1 MKGAAVW
8 SSFILSFFLTP
19 GVIPPMMLQ
28 PQTALFFPG
37 PDLSLQA
44 AGPLTPFQILRLV
57 GFATGAALH
66 LYLCLMI
73 YRRYGIRS
81 AERALLALG
90 LSACLWHLGNF
101 AAAISETLLGSGRAL
116 WWWKPSNVVAYTGLA
131 FSPPALIHA
140 HFRVWGWL
148 DERAPRWLFKPLT
161 IAGYLPPLVTLP
173 WAIARLRS
181 DPYDTPIE
189 KLAPLLAPFI
199 LWFVFIMF
207 ECATI
212 DWRLAR
218 KWKAARER
226 RFFEVFGT
234 SLAVIGAFFLITY
247 VFGAMNWKPLG
258 RYLEL
263 IGRLSSIASATI
275 VAYFIYRYRYLELV
289 IRQSFVYAILAALV
303 MMVYIFGIRRFSLA
317 LHASYGVSAEGIEA
331 LLILVVILLAGPLR
345 RATDHYLRRLFTRE
359 VKLYRA
365 LVAQVGAASASYG
378 ELRHFIEFAEGRL
391 RESLELKEITI
402 TASADA
408 QGEEAEICRIAEERQ
423 LTEIEDASSL
433 ERLRAVAAYALW
445 REGRVVGLLV
455 VRGDAQ
461 SLTAE
466 KREVLVVLAGHLA
479 AAIENCQLL
488 EEKVKL
494 ERELGERERLAQLG
508 QMAATVAHEVKN
520 PLSAI
525 KSIAQVMREDE
536 RVSREYGRDLDL
548 ITGEVDRLSGSVS
561 QLLSFSR
568 PSSVSRAPAR
578 LSEIIESVL
587 ALTRSEAEQR
597 AVAVSSDLRAD
608 PELDG
613 EHVAPLKEVLLN
625 LVFNALHAIK
635 RDWRDGEV
643 KIVCATNGDG
653 RLTIAI
659 TDNGIGVP
667 SSMQDKIF
675 EPFFTTKTRGTGL
688 GLAIVAR
695 RVRESGGTITP
706 ATPVTDGRRARFE
719 IALTLTL

>member
-1 MKGAAVW
+1 M
-8 SSFILSFFLTP
+8 T
-19 GVIPPMMLQ
+19 LQ
-28 PQTALFFPG
+28 PQTVLFLIA
-37 PDLSLQA
+37 PDPLPQA
-44 AGPLTPFQILRLV
+44 PGPLTPFQILELV
-57 GFATGAALH
+57 GFATGGALH
-66 LYLCLMI
+66 LYLCLML
-73 YRRYGIRS
+73 YRRYGIRH
-81 AERALLALG
+81 AERTLLALG
-90 LSACLWHLGNF
+90 LSAGLWHLGNF
-101 AAAISETLLGSGRAL
+101 AAAIHDLLVGAGRAV
-116 WWWKPSNVVAYTGLA
+116 WWLKASNIVAYTALA
-131 FSPPALIHA
+131 FMPPVLIHA
-140 HFRVWGWL
+140 HFRVWEWL
-148 DERAPRWLFKPLT
+148 DKRAPRRLFKPLI
-161 IAGYLPPLVTLP
+161 IAGYLPLLVLP
-173 WAIARLRS
+173 WAIARLWS
-181 DPYDTPIE
+181 DPNRPPMEPIDR
-189 KLAPLLAPFI
+189 LAPLLLPFI
-199 LWFVFIMF
+199 LWFVIIFI
-207 ECATI
+207 ECAVI

-218 KWKAARER
+218 KWEAARER

-234 SLAVIGAFFLITY
+234 SLAVIGALFLVTY
-247 VFGAMNWKPLG
+247 VLGAKDWKPLG
-258 RYLEL
+258 PYLEL
-263 IGRLSSIASATI
+263 IGRLSSVAPTTI
-275 VAYFIYRYRYLELV
+275 IAYFIYRYRYLELV

-303 MMVYIFGIRRFSLA
+303 MMVYIYGIRRISLA
-317 LHASYGVSAEGIEA
+317 LNASYGVSAEGIEA
-331 LLILVVILLAGPLR
+331 LLILVVIVLAGPLR
-345 RATDHYLRRLFTRE
+345 RATEHYLRRLFTRE
-359 VKLYRA
+359 VKLYRE

-378 ELRHFIEFAEGRL
+378 ELRHFIEFAEGL
-391 RESLELKEITI
+391 LLESLELKEITI

-408 QGEEAEICRIAEERQ
+408 QNEEAEICRIAEERQ
-423 LTEIEDASSL
+423 FTEIEDSSLL

-455 VRGDAQ
+455 VRGDAH

-494 ERELGERERLAQLG
+494 ERALGERERLAQLG

-568 PSSVSRAPAR
+568 PSSVAGAPAR
-578 LSEIIESVL
+578 LSEIMESVL

-597 AVAVSSDLRAD
+597 GVAVSSDLRTD

-613 EHVAPLKEVLLN
+613 EKIAPLKEVLLN

-643 KIVCATNGDG
+643 KILCATNGDG
-653 RLTIAI
+653 HLTIAI
-659 TDNGIGVP
+659 TDNGIGIP

-695 RVRESGGTITP
+695 RVRELGGTITLASP
-706 ATPVTDGRRARFE
+706 ISDGRGARFE
-719 IALTLTL
+719 IALSAPRSNFEL

>member
-1 MKGAAVW
+1 
-8 SSFILSFFLTP
+8 
-19 GVIPPMMLQ
+19 MMLQ
-28 PQTALFFPG
+28 PQIAIFLTA
-37 PDLSLQA
+37 PDALPHA
-44 AGPLTPFQILRLV
+44 AGPLTPFQILQLV

-81 AERALLALG
+81 AEGALLALG
-90 LSACLWHLGNF
+90 LSAALWHLGNF
-101 AAAISETLLGSGRAL
+101 AAAISETLLGEGRA
-116 WWWKPSNVVAYTGLA
+116 WWWLKASNVVAYTALA
-131 FSPPALIHA
+131 FMPPSLIHA

-148 DERAPRWLFKPLT
+148 DERAPRRLFKPLI
-161 IAGYLPPLVTLP
+161 IAGYLPLVTLP
-173 WAIARLRS
+173 WAIAKLWSGPYQEPIKRL
-181 DPYDTPIE
+181 DQ
-189 KLAPLLAPFI
+189 LLLPFI
-199 LWFVFIMF
+199 LWFVFVMF
-207 ECATI
+207 ECAVI

-234 SLAVIGAFFLITY
+234 SLAVIGAFFLLTY
-247 VFGAMNWKPLG
+247 VVGARNWKPLG
-258 RYLEL
+258 TYLEL
-263 IGRLSSIASATI
+263 IGRLSSVAPTTI
-275 VAYFIYRYRYLELV
+275 VAYFIYRYRYPGLV

-303 MMVYIFGIRRFSLA
+303 MMVYIFGIRRLSLA
-317 LHASYGVSAEGIEA
+317 LDASYGVSAEGIEA
-331 LLILVVILLAGPLR
+331 LLILVVIVLAGPLR
-345 RATDHYLRRLFTRE
+345 RATEHYLRRLFTRE
-359 VKLYRA
+359 VKLYRE

-402 TASADA
+402 TATVAA
-408 QGEEAEICRIAEERQ
+408 QNEEAEICRIAEERQ
-423 LTEIEDASSL
+423 LTEIEDSSLL
-433 ERLRAVAAYALW
+433 ERLKAVAAYALW

-455 VRGDAQ
+455 VRGDAK

-466 KREVLVVLAGHLA
+466 KREVLVVLGGHLA

-536 RVSREYGRDLDL
+536 RVSREYARDLDL

-568 PSSVSRAPAR
+568 PSSVAGAPAR
-578 LSEIIESVL
+578 LSEIVESVL

-597 AVAVSSDLRAD
+597 AVALSSDLRAD
-608 PELDG
+608 PELGG
-613 EHVAPLKEVLLN
+613 EKIAPLKEVLLN

-643 KIVCATNGDG
+643 KIECAMNGDG
-653 RLTIAI
+653 HLTIAI

-695 RVRESGGTITP
+695 RVRELGGTITLASP
-706 ATPVTDGRRARFE
+706 ISDGRGARFE
-719 IALTLTL
+719 IALSAPPPNFEL

>member
-1 MKGAAVW
+1 MAVLHP
-8 SSFILSFFLTP
+8 FFFLSP
-19 GVIPPMMLQ
+19 GVIPTMMVQ
-28 PQTALFFPG
+28 PQIAIFFLAPDPSPPPG
-37 PDLSLQA
+37 PLEPFDILQ
-44 AGPLTPFQILRLV
+44 LV

-66 LYLCLMI
+66 LYLCLML
-73 YRRYGIRS
+73 YRRYGIRH
-81 AERALLALG
+81 AERTLLALG
-90 LSACLWHLGNF
+90 LSTGLWHLGNF
-101 AAAISETLLGSGRAL
+101 AAAIHDLLVGPGRAV
-116 WWWKPSNVVAYTGLA
+116 WWLKASNVVAYTALA
-131 FSPPALIHA
+131 IMPPVLMHA
-140 HFRVWGWL
+140 HFRVWEWL
-148 DERAPRWLFKPLT
+148 DQRAPQKFFKPL
-161 IAGYLPPLVTLP
+161 IILGYLPLLGLP
-173 WAIARLRS
+173 WAIARLWS
-181 DPYDTPIE
+181 DPYQKPID
-189 KLAPLLAPFI
+189 KLAPLLLPFI
-199 LWFVFIMF
+199 LWFVLVFI
-207 ECATI
+207 ECAAI

-218 KWKAARER
+218 KWEAARER

-234 SLAVIGAFFLITY
+234 SLAIIGAFFLITY
-247 VFGAMNWKPLG
+247 VFGARGWGPLG

-263 IGRLSSIASATI
+263 IGRLSSVAPTTI
-275 VAYFIYRYRYLELV
+275 VAYFIYRYRYLEFV
-289 IRQSFVYAILAALV
+289 IRRSFVYAILAAVV
-303 MMVYIFGIRRFSLA
+303 MMVYIYGIRRFSLA
-317 LHASYGVSAEGIEA
+317 LNASYGVRAEGVEA
-331 LLILVVILLAGPLR
+331 LLILVVIVLAGPLR
-345 RATDHYLRRLFTRE
+345 RATEHYLRRLFTRE
-359 VKLYRA
+359 VKLYRE

-391 RESLELKEITI
+391 RDSLELKEITI
-402 TASADA
+402 TASVDA

-423 LTEIEDASSL
+423 LTEIEDSSLL
-433 ERLRAVAAYALW
+433 ERLKAVAAYALW
-445 REGRVVGLLV
+445 REGRVVGLTV
-455 VRGDAQ
+455 VRGDAHD
-461 SLTAE
+461 LTAE

-488 EEKVKL
+488 EEKVML

-536 RVSREYGRDLDL
+536 RVSCEYARDLDL
-548 ITGEVDRLSGSVS
+548 ITGEVDRLNRAVS

-568 PSSVSRAPAR
+568 PSAIAGAPAR

-613 EHVAPLKEVLLN
+613 GQVAPLKEVLLN

-635 RDWRDGEV
+635 RGWRDGEV
-643 KIVCATNGDG
+643 KIACATNGDG
-653 RLTIAI
+653 LLTIAI

-667 SSMQDKIF
+667 PSMQDKIF

-695 RVRESGGTITP
+695 RVRELGGEVKIVSPASEGKGTRFDLVLPFSG
-706 ATPVTDGRRARFE
+706 
-719 IALTLTL
+719 